1 MGEAGKETNNM
12 ATLIPDPISYTTLTF
27 PDITG
32 ATIQGYFLCT
42 FSGAAYVAGGIP
54 ANVVK
59 LLDSLTVDFNGEL
72 RVEFYGEDPYNT
84 TNGHGTYRF
93 VYSPVT
99 DTLQL
104 VSYITGLEVAAGAA
118 VPTGV
123 TSDVVLMKFT
133 VDRTST
139 RG

>member
-1 MGEAGKETNNM
+1 M
-12 ATLIPDPISYTTLTF
+12 
-27 PDITG
+27 
-32 ATIQGYFLCT
+32 
-42 FSGAAYVAGGIP
+42 
-54 ANVVK
+54 K
-59 LLDSLTVDFNGEL
+59 LLDVRTVDFNGEL
-72 RVEFYGEDPYNT
+72 RVEFYGEDPYNAT
-84 TNGHGTYRF
+84 TGVGTYRF

-104 VSYITGLEVAAGAA
+104 VNYVTGLEATVGAA

-123 TSDVVLMKFT
+123 TSDTVLMKVV

>member
-1 MGEAGKETNNM
+1 M
-12 ATLIPDPISYTTLTF
+12 ATLTPDPISYTEITF

-32 ATIQGYFLCT
+32 KTIQGYFLAT

-54 ANVVK
+54 ANIMK
-59 LLDSLTVDFNGEL
+59 LLDQRTVDFNGEL
-72 RVEFYGEDPYNT
+72 RVEFYGEDPYNAT
-84 TNGHGTYRF
+84 TGVGTYRF

-118 VPTGV
+118 IPAGV
-123 TSDVVLMKFT
+123 TSDTVLVKVT

-139 RG
+139 KG

>member
-1 MGEAGKETNNM
+1 M
-12 ATLIPDPISYTTLTF
+12 ATLTPDPISYTEITF

-32 ATIQGYFLCT
+32 KTIQGYFLAT

-54 ANVVK
+54 ANIMK
-59 LLDSLTVDFNGEL
+59 LLDVRTVDFNGEL
-72 RVEFYGEDPYNT
+72 RVEFYGEDPYNAT
-84 TNGHGTYRF
+84 TGVGTYRF

-118 VPTGV
+118 IPAGV
-123 TSDVVLMKFT
+123 TSDTVLVKVT

-139 RG
+139 KG

>member
-1 MGEAGKETNNM
+1 M
-12 ATLIPDPISYTTLTF
+12 ATLTPDPISYTEITF

-32 ATIQGYFLCT
+32 KTISGYFLAT

-54 ANVVK
+54 ANIMK
-59 LLDSLTVDFNGEL
+59 LLDVRTVDFNGEL
-72 RVEFYGEDPYNT
+72 RVEFYGEDPYNAT
-84 TNGHGTYRF
+84 TGVGTYRF

-118 VPTGV
+118 IPAGV
-123 TSDVVLMKFT
+123 TSDTVLVKVT

-139 RG
+139 KG

>member
-1 MGEAGKETNNM
+1 MSI
-12 ATLIPDPISYTTLTF
+12 IPDPITYTELTF

-32 ATIQGYFLCT
+32 KTIRGWFLAT

-54 ANVVK
+54 ANIMK
-59 LLDSLTVDFNGEL
+59 LLDVRTVDFNGEL
-72 RVEFYGEDPYNT
+72 RVEFYGEDPYSAVT
-84 TNGHGTYRF
+84 GIGTYRF

-118 VPTGV
+118 VPAGV
-123 TSDVVLMKFT
+123 LNDTVLMTFT

>member
-1 MGEAGKETNNM
+1 VEKRNEMS
-12 ATLIPDPISYTTLTF
+12 LIPDPITYTELTF

-32 ATIQGYFLCT
+32 KTIKGWFLAT

-54 ANVVK
+54 ANIMK
-59 LLDSLTVDFNGEL
+59 LLDVRTVDFNGEL
-72 RVEFYGEDPYNT
+72 RVEFYGEDPYNAT
-84 TNGHGTYRF
+84 TGIGTYRF
-93 VYSPVT
+93 IYSPVT

-118 VPTGV
+118 VPAGV
-123 TSDVVLMKFT
+123 MNDTVLMSVT

>member
-1 MGEAGKETNNM
+1 MPSPISLGV
-12 ATLIPDPISYTTLTF
+12 DPITYTELTF

-32 ATIQGYFLCT
+32 KTIRGWFLVT
-42 FSGAAYVAGGIP
+42 FNGVSYPLGGIP
-54 ANVVK
+54 ANVMK
-59 LLDSLTVDFNGEL
+59 LLDVRTVDFNGEL
-72 RVEFYGEDPYNT
+72 RVEFYGEDPYNAT
-84 TNGHGTYRF
+84 TGIGTYRF
-93 VYSPVT
+93 IYSPVT

-104 VSYITGLEVAAGAA
+104 VSYITGLEATVGAA

-123 TSDVVLMKFT
+123 TSDTVLMTFT

>member
-1 MGEAGKETNNM
+1 M
-12 ATLIPDPISYTTLTF
+12 ATLTPDPISYTEITF

-32 ATIQGYFLCT
+32 KTIQGYFLAT

-54 ANVVK
+54 ANIMK
-59 LLDSLTVDFNGEL
+59 LLDQRTVDFNGEL
-72 RVEFYGEDPYNT
+72 RVEFYGEDPYNAT
-84 TNGHGTYRF
+84 TGVGTYRF

-118 VPTGV
+118 VPAGV
-123 TSDVVLMKFT
+123 TSDTVLVKVT

-139 RG
+139 KG

>member
-1 MGEAGKETNNM
+1 M
-12 ATLIPDPISYTTLTF
+12 ATLTPDPISYTEITF

-32 ATIQGYFLCT
+32 KTIQGYFLAT

-54 ANVVK
+54 ANIMK
-59 LLDSLTVDFNGEL
+59 LLDVRTVDFNGEL
-72 RVEFYGEDPYNT
+72 RVEFYGEDPYNAT
-84 TNGHGTYRF
+84 TGVGTYRF

-118 VPTGV
+118 VPAGV
-123 TSDVVLMKFT
+123 TSDTVLVKVT

-139 RG
+139 KG

>member
-1 MGEAGKETNNM
+1 M
-12 ATLIPDPISYTTLTF
+12 ATLIADPITYTEITF

-32 ATIQGYFLCT
+32 KTIRGWFLAT
-42 FSGAAYVAGGIP
+42 FSGAAYTLGGIP
-54 ANVVK
+54 ANIMK
-59 LLDSLTVDFNGEL
+59 LLDVRTVDFNGEL
-72 RVEFYGEDPYNT
+72 RVEFYGEDPYNAT
-84 TNGHGTYRF
+84 TGVGTYRF
-93 VYSPVT
+93 IYSPVT

-123 TSDVVLMKFT
+123 TSDTVLMKFT

-139 RG
+139 KG

>member
-1 MGEAGKETNNM
+1 M
-12 ATLIPDPISYTTLTF
+12 ATLTPDPISYTEITF

-32 ATIQGYFLCT
+32 KTIIGYFLAT

-54 ANVVK
+54 ANIMK
-59 LLDSLTVDFNGEL
+59 LLDVRTVDFNGEL
-72 RVEFYGEDPYNT
+72 RVEFYGEDPYNAT
-84 TNGHGTYRF
+84 TGVGTYRF

-118 VPTGV
+118 IPAGV
-123 TSDVVLMKFT
+123 TSDTVLVKVT

-139 RG
+139 KG